1 MTSEV
6 AILRAYALASQR
18 KYEDAKRM
26 LGAVPEALRTTSG
39 ADLLARIFFEEGDA
53 ETARAI
59 WKQILRFDPAN
70 EAAWKA
76 LSVPDAPRARIR
88 TRLLR
93 FCRKWKCARA
103 PLLALAAAARHFLG
117 RFCRKGE
124 NPLPLPVCQ
133 GMPAVVAEQKQVG
146 DEPLDMATLKVV
158 PVRGEGCRQSSPD
171 TSGAENE

>member
-1 MTSEV
+1 MTAEV

-18 KYEDAKRM
+18 KYSKAKRM

-39 ADLLARIFFEEGDA
+39 ADLLARIIFEEGDA

-59 WKQILRFDPAN
+59 WKKILRFDPVN
-70 EAAWKA
+70 EAARKA

-93 FCRKWKCARA
+93 FCRKWKCART
-103 PLLALAAAARHFLG
+103 PLRALAAAVRHFLG

-124 NPLPLPVCQ
+124 KPLPHPVCQ
-133 GMPAVVAEQKQVG
+133 VMRAVIVEQKHVG
-146 DEPLDMATLKVV
+146 DELKVV

-171 TSGAENE
+171 ASRAENE